1 MARPT
6 KFTPQ
11 TIERLL
17 KSLRLGATHKIACE
31 AAGISDG
38 IFYRWMRQG
47 NEANGN
53 PEKVKFVKL
62 VKAATASHAEQCLA
76 VILKA
81 ATQEKRW
88 QAAAWLLERRHEGFS
103 RYEEVR
109 ISHSEER
116 LDMSPDE
123 LHEHLIKHLKE
134 EPEDSYEVH

>member
-17 KSLRLGATHKIACE
+17 KSLRLGATHKIACA

-47 NEANGN
+47 NETNAN

-62 VKAATASHAEQCLA
+62 VKTATASHAEQCLA

-88 QAAAWLLERRHEGFS
+88 QAAAWLLERRHPGYS
-103 RYEEVR
+103 RHETVQ
-109 ISHSEER
+109 ISHSEEA
-116 LDMSPDE
+116 LDLTPDQ
-123 LHEHLIKHLKE
+123 LHEQLIRHLKE
-134 EPEDSYEVH
+134 QPEDSYEVH